1 MTATFDFDRLLE
13 SVLRAGGPQSVP
25 SSLVEAALTEARAL
39 PQRRPLVPALDRR
52 VWPARRL
59 LPPHQ
64 ATARLAVV
72 GLVILLTLALIA
84 AAIGIGSRLLRAEV
98 PESPVPTQQAEAV
111 AAGVWTATRSMAE
124 AREGHT
130 ATLLP
135 DGRVLVAGGGIINA
149 ASSELYDPDTGSWSA
164 TGDMTVARGGHT
176 ATLLPDGKVLV
187 VGGNDGNNAIA
198 SAELYDPGTGTWTTT
213 PAMIE
218 GHGSGHTATLLPDG
232 RVLVA
237 GGDQG
242 GEMPAAA
249 ELYDPASGTWTAT
262 GSMMRGRMYH
272 AATLIPDGT
281 VLVAGSLHSVSSAEL
296 YHPVTGTWTA
306 TGSMAIGRHDF
317 TATLLMDGT
326 VLVTAY
332 EGSKS
337 AELYDPSTGT
347 WSATGSMIDVHL
359 GSHTATLLPDGTVLV
374 AGGAPNRPLRAER
387 YDPRTRAWAAA
398 PDTGAARQY
407 GTATLL
413 PNGTVL
419 VAGGRVGSASV
430 ELYDPSVEP

>member
-1 MTATFDFDRLLE
+1 
-13 SVLRAGGPQSVP
+13 
-25 SSLVEAALTEARAL
+25 
-39 PQRRPLVPALDRR
+39 
-52 VWPARRL
+52 
-59 LPPHQ
+59 
-64 ATARLAVV
+64 
-72 GLVILLTLALIA
+72 
-84 AAIGIGSRLLRAEV
+84 
-98 PESPVPTQQAEAV
+98 
-111 AAGVWTATRSMAE
+111 
-124 AREGHT
+124 
-130 ATLLP
+130 
-135 DGRVLVAGGGIINA
+135 
-149 ASSELYDPDTGSWSA
+149 
-164 TGDMTVARGGHT
+164 
-176 ATLLPDGKVLV
+176 
-187 VGGNDGNNAIA
+187 
-198 SAELYDPGTGTWTTT
+198 
-213 PAMIE
+213 
-218 GHGSGHTATLLPDG
+218 
-232 RVLVA
+232 
-237 GGDQG
+237 
-242 GEMPAAA
+242 
-249 ELYDPASGTWTAT
+249 
-262 GSMMRGRMYH
+262 
-272 AATLIPDGT
+272 
-281 VLVAGSLHSVSSAEL
+281 
-296 YHPVTGTWTA
+296 
-306 TGSMAIGRHDF
+306 MAIGRHDF